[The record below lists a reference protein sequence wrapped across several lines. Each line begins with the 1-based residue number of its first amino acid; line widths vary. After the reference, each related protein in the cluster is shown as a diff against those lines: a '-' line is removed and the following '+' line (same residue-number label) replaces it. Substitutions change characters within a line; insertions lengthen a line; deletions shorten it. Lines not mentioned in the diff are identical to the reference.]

1 MTIKATEVQAEP
13 WVLLETGVHSSR
25 EEGVV
30 TGVIAPVVRR
40 HTGAPTSP
48 AAVTHPHSID
58 FGGPDIIE
66 IATAIRASTHS
77 TILEEEHRFHKAM
90 GLGMIRIR
98 VNTFERNRWERC
110 SSDGSVFSDP
120 AQNNQASSSKTESL
134 ARCMASSL
142 VNQNVG
148 VSPKSLSQR

>member
-30 TGVIAPVVRR
+30 TGVMVPVVRH

-48 AAVTHPHSID
+48 VAVTHPHSID

-66 IATAIRASTHS
+66 ITRATTH
-77 TILEEEHRFHKAM
+77 TMILVDEHLLPKAM
-90 GLGMIRIR
+90 GLGMTQTL
-98 VNTFERNRWERC
+98 VNTFERNR
-110 SSDGSVFSDP
+110 
-120 AQNNQASSSKTESL
+120 
-134 ARCMASSL
+134 
-142 VNQNVG
+142 
-148 VSPKSLSQR
+148 